1 MLWEEERKKCEEQ
14 NFAMEATF
22 DYIKSNH
29 QYLIISSQKHVEFI
43 QRGRSAK
50 EMMLP

>member
-1 MLWEEERKKCEEQ
+1 MLWEVERKKSEEQ
-14 NFAMEATF
+14 KSAMEATTF

-43 QRGRSAK
+43 LRGR
-50 EMMLP
+50 LPKR